1 MSRLF
6 LFLKGLAMGAADV
19 VPGVSGGTIAF
30 ITGIYEELLT
40 SISNVNGQ
48 ALKKLFKE
56 GFLSFWKHVNGNFL
70 IVLFAGILVSFFSL
84 AKLMKYLMSD
94 HPLLLWSFFFGLIVA
109 SVWLIG
115 KIIKNWNLASI
126 LSVVA
131 GTLIAYY
138 ITVSSPAQTSEAYWF
153 TFLSGAIAVCA
164 MILPGISGSFIL
176 LLMGKYQYIMN
187 AIANREF
194 DVIIVTAL
202 GCITG
207 LLTIAKLLSWTYK
220 KFKNTTIAVLTGFMI
235 GSLNKVWPWK
245 LTLETTIDRHGETIP
260 LVQQSVLPQNFDGE
274 TQLVMAI
281 ICAIVG
287 FGAIVILE
295 KFSNKPVE
303 N

>member
-70 IVLFAGILVSFFSL
+70 LVLFAGILVSFVSL
-84 AKLMKYLMSD
+84 AKLMTYLMSD

-109 SVWLIG
+109 SIWLIG
-115 KIIKNWNLASI
+115 KTIKTWNIASI
-126 LSVVA
+126 IGIAA
-131 GTLIAYY
+131 GTAIAYY
-138 ITVSSPAQTSEAYWF
+138 ITVTSPAQTSEAYWF

-176 LLMGKYQYIMN
+176 LLMGKYKYIMN
-187 AIANREF
+187 AIDNREY

-202 GCITG
+202 GCIAG

-245 LTLETTIDRHGETIP
+245 LTLETTINRHGETIP
-260 LVQQSVLPQNFDGE
+260 MVQQSVLPQNFDGE
-274 TQLVMAI
+274 TQLGMAI

-287 FGAIVILE
+287 FSAIVVLE
-295 KFSNKPVE
+295 KFSNKPAE

>member
-1 MSRLF
+1 
-6 LFLKGLAMGAADV
+6 MGAADV

-30 ITGIYEELLT
+30 ITGIYEELLST
-40 SISNVNGQ
+40 ISSVNAE

-56 GFLSFWKHVNGNFL
+56 GFLSFWKHINGNFL
-70 IVLFAGILVSFFSL
+70 LVLFSGILVSFASL
-84 AKLMKYLMSD
+84 AKLMTYLMSD

-109 SVWLIG
+109 SIWLIG
-115 KIIKNWNLASI
+115 KTIKTWNIASI
-126 LSVVA
+126 IGIAA
-131 GTLIAYY
+131 GTAIAYY
-138 ITVSSPAQTSEAYWF
+138 ITVTSPAQTSEAYWF
-153 TFLSGAIAVCA
+153 TFLSGAVAVCA

-176 LLMGKYQYIMN
+176 LLMGKYKYIMN
-187 AIANREF
+187 AIDNREF

-245 LTLETTIDRHGETIP
+245 LTLETTVDRHGETIP

-274 TQLVMAI
+274 TQLILAI

-287 FGAIVILE
+287 FSAIVILE
-295 KFSNKPVE
+295 KFSKKPIE
-303 N
+303 D